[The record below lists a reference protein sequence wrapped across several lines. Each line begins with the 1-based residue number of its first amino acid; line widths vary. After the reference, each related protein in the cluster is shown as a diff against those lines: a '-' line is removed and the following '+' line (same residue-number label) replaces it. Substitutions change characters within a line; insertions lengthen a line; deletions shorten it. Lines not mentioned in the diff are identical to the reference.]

1 MLTVVVHYA
10 DSSSPAMTKTDSE
23 LLGDADLPELASRLA
38 RLLPAAKRVQI
49 FDDDRP
55 VADTDAAGP
64 AYLPARIPTAIPPPE
79 TEVFDI
85 NRVDLAA
92 LRRVVDRLQ
101 VMD

>member
-1 MLTVVVHYA
+1 MLTVVVHYV
-10 DSSSPAMTKTDSE
+10 DSRSPAMTMTNSE

-64 AYLPARIPTAIPPPE
+64 ASDDGLMPLPVVPE
-79 TEVFDI
+79 PWRT
-85 NRVDLAA
+85 
-92 LRRVVDRLQ
+92 
-101 VMD
+101 